1 MKANRLSE
9 RTFAD
14 TDGEGRGN
22 IGAIELANYT
32 VVIDS
37 TMFPSTAARFRK
49 SLETQIKSPIRKLVL
64 THYHADHV
72 FGNQAFEDCKIISSL
87 KLLKRMQEEAHTFE
101 LKDSE
106 IEERP
111 ELAELKD
118 LEMTFPTITFENTFS
133 LKDNDFSIEIK
144 RVGGHTADS
153 SIVYFAK
160 DRILFSGD
168 LIFAKEFPW
177 GGDKTCNPT
186 EWINTLKL
194 FKKLKIEKIV
204 PGHGPVCDME
214 EVDVYLSFL
223 EDTTAIIKNLID
235 NDSTEK
241 EVAEYDDFPSFYTY
255 TNPERQRA
263 TLVRWYDFYKR
274 ALKE

>member
-1 MKANRLSE
+1 MNANRLSE

-14 TDGEGRGN
+14 TSGEGRGN
-22 IGAIELANYT
+22 IGAIELPSYT

-37 TMFPSTAARFRK
+37 TMFPSTAAKFRK
-49 SLETQIKSPIRKLVL
+49 FLETQIKSPIRKLVL

-72 FGNQAFEDCKIISSL
+72 FGNQVFKDCKIISSL
-87 KLLKRMQEEAHTFE
+87 KLLKCMQEEARTFE

-118 LEMTFPTITFENTFS
+118 LEMTFPTITFEDTFDI
-133 LKDNDFSIEIK
+133 KGNDFSIEIK

-153 SIVYFAK
+153 SIVYFPK

-177 GGDKTCNPT
+177 GGDRTCNPT

-194 FKKLKIEKIV
+194 FKKLKIDKIV
-204 PGHGPVCDME
+204 PGHGSVCDIE
-214 EVDVYLSFL
+214 EVDVYLCFF
-223 EDTTAIIKNLID
+223 EDTIAIIRELID
-235 NDSTEK
+235 NDFTEK
-241 EVAEYDDFPSFYTY
+241 EVAEYDDFPSFYAY
-255 TNPERQRA
+255 TNPERRRA
-263 TLVRWYDFYKR
+263 TLVRWYNFYKR

>member
-14 TDGEGRGN
+14 TSGEGRGN
-22 IGAIELANYT
+22 IGAIELPSYT

-37 TMFPSTAARFRK
+37 TMFPSTAIRFRK

-72 FGNQAFEDCKIISSL
+72 FGNQAFEDCRIISSL
-87 KLLKRMQEEAHTFE
+87 KLLKRMQEEARTFE

-118 LEMTFPTITFENTFS
+118 LEMTFPTITFENAFD
-133 LKDNDFSIEIK
+133 LKDNDSSIEIT

-153 SIVYFAK
+153 SIVYFAEN
-160 DRILFSGD
+160 RILFSGD

-186 EWINTLKL
+186 EWIATLKL

-204 PGHGPVCDME
+204 PGHGQVCDME

-223 EDTTAIIKNLID
+223 EDTTAIIKELIG
-235 NDSTEK
+235 SGFAQK
-241 EVAEYDDFPSFYTY
+241 EVAEYDGFPSFYAY
-255 TNPERQRA
+255 TNPERRRA
-263 TLVRWYDFYKR
+263 TLVRWYNFYKQVLR
-274 ALKE
+274 E

>member
-14 TDGEGRGN
+14 TRGEGRGN
-22 IGAIELANYT
+22 IGAIELLSYT

-37 TMFPSTAARFRK
+37 TMFPSTAAKFRK
-49 SLETQIKSPIRKLVL
+49 SLEAQIKSPIRKLIL

-72 FGNQAFEDCKIISSL
+72 FGNQVFKDCRIISSL
-87 KLLKRMQEEAHTFE
+87 KLLKCMQEEARTFE

-118 LEMTFPTITFENTFS
+118 LEMTFPTITFEDTLG
-133 LKDNDFSIEIK
+133 LKDNDFSIEIT

-153 SIVYFAK
+153 SIVYFPK
-160 DRILFSGD
+160 DRILFCGD

-186 EWINTLKL
+186 EWIDTLKL

-204 PGHGPVCDME
+204 PGHGSVCDIE
-214 EVDVYLSFL
+214 EVDVYLSFF
-223 EDTTAIIKNLID
+223 EDATAIIKELID
-235 NDSTEK
+235 NGFTEK
-241 EVAEYDDFPSFYTY
+241 EVAEYDGFPSFYAY
-255 TNPERQRA
+255 TNPERRRA
-263 TLVRWYDFYKR
+263 TFVRWYNFYKR